1 MCILLLLIVAMTFS
15 HYLICCVQSK
25 IQGSV
30 RAPPSPPTPS
40 RPAASCTL
48 VTSHRSPRGQCS
60 KKDQE
65 NDYIV
70 MNDRTGHPTK
80 CMSLFSP
87 CICMFFSS
95 QSSLM
100 ANTPSSMRTG
110 PSTPVTPCR
119 LSLGDSFP
127 PRRPPVPTG
136 GLAKL
141 VLERGISAQVSTDTP
156 PPSPKPTP
164 RQPLFRLLP
173 GTPPNSPSHSPAP
186 SPVPP
191 ESRHHPADNFLAS
204 RPAELFLQDVYG
216 LNLGRAPHPDLPSPS
231 QGTPALVPSP
241 KPGRA
246 RPDPV
251 NVGLVERLRRLGFT
265 KVLQGAESEAP
276 VPRQDSATFVSAGG
290 GSLLDGL
297 RRNQSL
303 PAMIGARVGKSATNP
318 PPHPTSL
325 ALPPTPWGNPK
336 ERRRHLGSVS
346 HVPSSSTK
354 R

>member
-1 MCILLLLIVAMTFS
+1 MCV
-15 HYLICCVQSK
+15 
-25 IQGSV
+25 
-30 RAPPSPPTPS
+30 
-40 RPAASCTL
+40 
-48 VTSHRSPRGQCS
+48 
-60 KKDQE
+60 
-65 NDYIV
+65 
-70 MNDRTGHPTK
+70 
-80 CMSLFSP
+80 SLFLT
-87 CICMFFSS
+87 CLCLVFFSS
-95 QSSLM
+95 QSSLS

-127 PRRPPVPTG
+127 PRRPLAHPR

-164 RQPLFRLLP
+164 RQPLLLLLP
-173 GTPPNSPSHSPAP
+173 STPPNSPSHSPVP
-186 SPVPP
+186 SPVPM
-191 ESRHHPADNFLAS
+191 ESRQHPADNFLAS

-216 LNLGRAPHPDLPSPS
+216 LNLGRAPHPDLPSSS
-231 QGTPALVPSP
+231 QEPPAFVPSP
-241 KPGRA
+241 KSGRA

-265 KVLQGAESEAP
+265 KVLQGAETEAS

-303 PAMIGARVGKSATNP
+303 PAMIGARAGKLSSNPTP

-325 ALPPTPWGNPK
+325 ALPPPPWGNLK
-336 ERRRHLGSVS
+336 ERRRHPVS
-346 HVPSSSTK
+346 HLPSSSTK

>member
-1 MCILLLLIVAMTFS
+1 MLNT
-15 HYLICCVQSK
+15 
-25 IQGSV
+25 
-30 RAPPSPPTPS
+30 
-40 RPAASCTL
+40 
-48 VTSHRSPRGQCS
+48 
-60 KKDQE
+60 
-65 NDYIV
+65 
-70 MNDRTGHPTK
+70 
-80 CMSLFSP
+80 SLFFHFVSVL
-87 CICMFFSS
+87 FFSS

-127 PRRPPVPTG
+127 PRRPTVATS

-141 VLERGISAQVSTDTP
+141 VLERGISAQVSADTP
-156 PPSPKPTP
+156 PSSPKPTL
-164 RQPLFRLLP
+164 RQPLFCLLP
-173 GTPPNSPSHSPAP
+173 STPPNSPSHSPAP
-186 SPVPP
+186 SPVPMEP
-191 ESRHHPADNFLAS
+191 RHHPADNFLAS

-216 LNLGRAPHPDLPSPS
+216 LNLGRAPHPDLPSLSQETPS
-231 QGTPALVPSP
+231 LVPSP

-246 RPDPV
+246 RLDPV

-265 KVLQGAESEAP
+265 KVLQGAESEASG
-276 VPRQDSATFVSAGG
+276 PRQDSATFVSAGG

-303 PAMIGARVGKSATNP
+303 PAMIGARAGKSAGNPTP

-325 ALPPTPWGNPK
+325 ALPPPSWGNLK
-336 ERRRHLGSVS
+336 ERRRHLASLS
-346 HVPSSSTK
+346 HAPTSSTK

>member
-1 MCILLLLIVAMTFS
+1 
-15 HYLICCVQSK
+15 
-25 IQGSV
+25 
-30 RAPPSPPTPS
+30 
-40 RPAASCTL
+40 
-48 VTSHRSPRGQCS
+48 
-60 KKDQE
+60 
-65 NDYIV
+65 
-70 MNDRTGHPTK
+70 
-80 CMSLFSP
+80 
-87 CICMFFSS
+87 MFFSC
-95 QSSLM
+95 QSSLL

-127 PRRPPVPTG
+127 PRRPPAPPG

-141 VLERGISAQVSTDTP
+141 VLERGISAQVSSDTP
-156 PPSPKPTP
+156 PPSPKPTS

-173 GTPPNSPSHSPAP
+173 NTPPNSPSHSPAP
-186 SPVPP
+186 SPVPMEP
-191 ESRHHPADNFLAS
+191 RQHSADNFLAS

-231 QGTPALVPSP
+231 QGTPAFVPSL
-241 KPGRA
+241 KSGRA
-246 RPDPV
+246 GPDPA

-265 KVLQGAESEAP
+265 KVLHGSESEASGP
-276 VPRQDSATFVSAGG
+276 HQDSATFVSAGG

-303 PAMIGARVGKSATNP
+303 PAMIGARAGKSAGNPTP

-325 ALPPTPWGNPK
+325 ALPPPSWGNLK
-336 ERRRHLGSVS
+336 ERRRHLASVS

>member
-1 MCILLLLIVAMTFS
+1 MDP
-15 HYLICCVQSK
+15 YCCLDV
-25 IQGSV
+25 V
-30 RAPPSPPTPS
+30 MLTCVTLCLPSS
-40 RPAASCTL
+40 LSAS
-48 VTSHRSPRGQCS
+48 
-60 KKDQE
+60 
-65 NDYIV
+65 
-70 MNDRTGHPTK
+70 
-80 CMSLFSP
+80 
-87 CICMFFSS
+87 FFSS
-95 QSSLM
+95 QSSLL

-127 PRRPPVPTG
+127 PRRPPAPVSSLT
-136 GLAKL
+136 KL

-156 PPSPKPTP
+156 PSSPRPAP
-164 RQPLFRLLP
+164 RQPLFHLLP
-173 GTPPNSPSHSPAP
+173 STPPNSPSHSPAP
-186 SPVPP
+186 SPVPMDT
-191 ESRHHPADNFLAS
+191 RQHPADNFLAS

-231 QGTPALVPSP
+231 QETPVLAPHPML
-241 KPGRA
+241 GR
-246 RPDPV
+246 RRLDPV

-265 KVLQGAESEAP
+265 KVLQGADSEAS

-303 PAMIGARVGKSATNP
+303 PAMIGARAGKSAGNPTLP

-325 ALPPTPWGNPK
+325 ALPPPSWGNLK
-336 ERRRHLGSVS
+336 ERRRHLASHHPPPGSA
-346 HVPSSSTK
+346 K